1 MLAHPILPEVLVSPC
16 LDLLQKA
23 SQDDAE
29 FIATT
34 LEIIQTISQSAALG
48 SSAEISNEGLQATFM
63 RLIVCNG
70 LLERV
75 QWVRLHSLCLTILQ
89 REYTDESIG

>member
-23 SQDDAE
+23 CQDDAE

-34 LEIIQTISQSAALG
+34 LEAIQAISHSTGLG
-48 SSAEISNEGLQATFM
+48 TSQEVSNEDLQAMFM
-63 RLIVCNG
+63 RVVVCNG

-75 QWVRLHSLCLTILQ
+75 QWVRLRSLCLTIVQ
-89 REYTDESIG
+89 RVYADGTIG

>member
-23 SQDDAE
+23 SHDDAG

-34 LEIIQTISQSAALG
+34 LEVIQTISQSAALG
-48 SSAEISNEGLQATFM
+48 TSAKVSNEGLQAMFM
-63 RLIVCNG
+63 RIAVCNG

-75 QWVRLHSLCLTILQ
+75 QWVCLHALCFTIVQ
-89 REYTDESIG
+89 GGYTEESIG

>member
-1 MLAHPILPEVLVSPC
+1 MLAHLILSEVLVSPC
-16 LDLLQKA
+16 LDLLQNA

-34 LEIIQTISQSAALG
+34 LEVIQAISRSPVLG
-48 SSAEISNEGLQATFM
+48 TSPEISHERLQAMFM
-63 RLIVCNG
+63 RMVVCNE

-75 QWVRLHSLCLTILQ
+75 QWARLHSLCLTTVQ
-89 REYTDESIG
+89 RGHTEQPTG

>member
-34 LEIIQTISQSAALG
+34 LEVIQAISQSTALVT
-48 SSAEISNEGLQATFM
+48 SPEVSNEGLQAMFM
-63 RLIVCNG
+63 RLVVCSG

-75 QWVRLHSLCLTILQ
+75 QWVR
-89 REYTDESIG
+89 RA